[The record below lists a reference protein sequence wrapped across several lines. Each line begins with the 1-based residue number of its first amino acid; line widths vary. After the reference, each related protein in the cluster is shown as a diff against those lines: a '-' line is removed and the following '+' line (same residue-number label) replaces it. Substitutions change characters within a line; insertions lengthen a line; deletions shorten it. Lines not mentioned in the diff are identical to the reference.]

1 MFTLVMFSGF
11 AVIIYCGPLAL
22 ILLVS
27 LPLTFCVLFKLAMV
41 CLHDDINFVSSI
53 IDLSA

>member
-1 MFTLVMFSGF
+1 MFTLVMFGGF

-27 LPLTFCVLFKLAMV
+27 III
-41 CLHDDINFVSSI
+41 INMHVI
-53 IDLSA
+53 YAK